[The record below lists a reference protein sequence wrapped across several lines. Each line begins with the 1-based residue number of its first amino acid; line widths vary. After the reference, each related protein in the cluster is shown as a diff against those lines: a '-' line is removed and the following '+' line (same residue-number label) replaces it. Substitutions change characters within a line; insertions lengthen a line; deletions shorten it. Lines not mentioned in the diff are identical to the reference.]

1 MKTTVAVPPRFKP
14 RLRQIQQLRISNRSF
29 QDLWEEYC
37 ELLEALK
44 PVEGGMKTLTRL
56 KSELEKEIEE
66 ALDDKYRD

>member
-1 MKTTVAVPPRFKP
+1 MKSTAAVPPRFKP
-14 RLRQIQQLRISNRSF
+14 HQRQIQELRISNRNF
-29 QDLWEEYC
+29 HDLWEEYC
-37 ELLEALK
+37 ELLETLK